1 MLGQSDDALKGKS
14 YLLPIFCRR
23 SMMSGMQAIFQ
34 IQPDNA
40 EALTELFPLRPLHP
54 EISSVHQA
62 SQSSSYSKPMPVA
75 SNSGMNSNSVLVPK
89 MKTQLV
95 SFTEA
100 PWD

>member
-1 MLGQSDDALKGKS
+1 
-14 YLLPIFCRR
+14 
-23 SMMSGMQAIFQ
+23 MMSGFQDIFQ

-40 EALTELFPLRPLHP
+40 EALTELSPLRPLHP
-54 EISSVHQA
+54 EISSVRQA

-75 SNSGMNSNSVLVPK
+75 SNSGMNSNSALVPK

-95 SFTEA
+95 PFAEA